1 MSHSEWPALGQYGSA
16 PFWLAQCHD
25 CTVRTKLHVGLM
37 HPANADL
44 GDVDASLLCLWAV
57 SLSLTHPRTGVL
69 MNFDVEEPPLFD
81 AVRERELQSW
91 LPFRSGGVLSVSG
104 Q

>member
-1 MSHSEWPALGQYGSA
+1 M
-16 PFWLAQCHD
+16 
-25 CTVRTKLHVGLM
+25 KLDWGLM
-37 HPANADL
+37 PPVYADL

-91 LPFRSGGVLSVSG
+91 LPFRSGGALSASG

>member
-1 MSHSEWPALGQYGSA
+1 M
-16 PFWLAQCHD
+16 
-25 CTVRTKLHVGLM
+25 KLDGDLR
-37 HPANADL
+37 HPVYADL

-69 MNFDVEEPPLFD
+69 MNFEVEEPPLFD

-91 LPFRSGGVLSVSG
+91 LPFRSGGRLSVSG